1 MRPYLFYYHFIFS
14 KNYTGG
20 GCEGGGKMG
29 KRTDMDSWVFVG
41 INLMMIENL
50 IISQIYKYRYESF
63 TIILQDIILG

>member
-1 MRPYLFYYHFIFS
+1 
-14 KNYTGG
+14 
-20 GCEGGGKMG
+20 MG